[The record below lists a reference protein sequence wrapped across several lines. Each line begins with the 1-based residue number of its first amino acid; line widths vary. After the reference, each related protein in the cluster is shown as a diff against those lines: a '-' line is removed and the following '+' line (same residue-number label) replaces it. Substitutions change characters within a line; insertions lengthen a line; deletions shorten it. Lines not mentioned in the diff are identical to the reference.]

1 MNQNSD
7 DIKNF
12 PAPNPGQKR
21 RSRPPKK
28 SQGDEILPSVKR
40 QKKLPSIFFFQILI
54 KIHYQI
60 INSIHCFAM
69 FLGGE
74 LKPFRVTKSGSNT
87 YARLGLNFDLITSF
101 ENGSEMKTI
110 ESKSTISIKALEP
123 KTENTVRNFQEI
135 CNLLWVMV
143 YNSLIFFPKIF
154 GLDSKMYSS
163 SNSGFRPADD
173 Y

>member
-1 MNQNSD
+1 
-7 DIKNF
+7 
-12 PAPNPGQKR
+12 
-21 RSRPPKK
+21 
-28 SQGDEILPSVKR
+28 
-40 QKKLPSIFFFQILI
+40 
-54 KIHYQI
+54 
-60 INSIHCFAM
+60 M

-163 SNSGFRPADD
+163 SNSGLRPADD

>member
-1 MNQNSD
+1 M
-7 DIKNF
+7 F
-12 PAPNPGQKR
+12 
-21 RSRPPKK
+21 
-28 SQGDEILPSVKR
+28 
-40 QKKLPSIFFFQILI
+40 IFVQILI

-60 INSIHCFAM
+60 IDYIHFFAI

-123 KTENTVRNFQEI
+123 KTENTVRNIQEI
-135 CNLLWVMV
+135 YNLLWV
-143 YNSLIFFPKIF
+143 YNSWIFLPKILF
-154 GLDSKMYSS
+154 FVKLHNIYNLGHYGTSKTISS
-163 SNSGFRPADD
+163 
-173 Y
+173 

>member
-1 MNQNSD
+1 M
-7 DIKNF
+7 F
-12 PAPNPGQKR
+12 
-21 RSRPPKK
+21 
-28 SQGDEILPSVKR
+28 
-40 QKKLPSIFFFQILI
+40 IFVQILI

-60 INSIHCFAM
+60 IDYIHFFAI

-123 KTENTVRNFQEI
+123 KTENTVRSIQEI
-135 CNLLWVMV
+135 
-143 YNSLIFFPKIF
+143 YIYF
-154 GLDSKMYSS
+154 GYTIV
-163 SNSGFRPADD
+163 
-173 Y
+173 

>member
-1 MNQNSD
+1 MKFCLLLKD
-7 DIKNF
+7 
-12 PAPNPGQKR
+12 
-21 RSRPPKK
+21 KK
-28 SQGDEILPSVKR
+28 SFQVY
-40 QKKLPSIFFFQILI
+40 FFFQILI

-123 KTENTVRNFQEI
+123 KTDNTVRNIQEN
-135 CNLLWVMV
+135 NLLWV
-143 YNSLIFFPKIF
+143 YDSLIFLPKILF
-154 GLDSKMYSS
+154 FVKLHNIYNLGHYGTSKTISS
-163 SNSGFRPADD
+163 
-173 Y
+173 

>member
-1 MNQNSD
+1 MKFCLLLKD
-7 DIKNF
+7 
-12 PAPNPGQKR
+12 
-21 RSRPPKK
+21 KK
-28 SQGDEILPSVKR
+28 SFQVY
-40 QKKLPSIFFFQILI
+40 FFFQILI

-143 YNSLIFFPKIF
+143 YNSLIFFP
-154 GLDSKMYSS
+154 
-163 SNSGFRPADD
+163 
-173 Y
+173 

>member
-1 MNQNSD
+1 
-7 DIKNF
+7 
-12 PAPNPGQKR
+12 
-21 RSRPPKK
+21 
-28 SQGDEILPSVKR
+28 
-40 QKKLPSIFFFQILI
+40 
-54 KIHYQI
+54 
-60 INSIHCFAM
+60 M

-123 KTENTVRNFQEI
+123 KTENTVRNIQEI
-135 CNLLWVMV
+135 YNLIWV
-143 YNSLIFFPKIF
+143 YNSLIFLPKIF
-154 GLDSKMYSS
+154 GFDSKTYSS